1 MRNKWLARLGLVAVV
16 LLLVA
21 LAAACSRSGGAPEV
35 DWTVQISGA
44 VAKPLTLTYADLA
57 KREQVKLENVLMQR
71 SQGEDTTNTWEG
83 PALDAL
89 LQEAGVSSKATGV
102 TVIAAD
108 GYAIQMTMQDLQGG
122 IIALKMDGAW
132 IADDKDHGPLRLVV
146 PGKPANHWLFQLT
159 DIVVEETAI
168 ASPTPR
174 PPKETE
180 TPVPP
185 TATPAPKPTDT
196 PAPAA
201 AAGGVEITV
210 NGKVSSEL
218 KLTLAD
224 LQALGP
230 VKIQAPHPK
239 SGEVGTYE
247 GVLLSVI
254 MEKAGAAADATT
266 LVATASD
273 GFSAEIP
280 YADLTGCQD
289 CMISFNDEGE
299 VQLVMPG
306 MSSKAWVKGIAQLTL
321 K

>member
-1 MRNKWLARLGLVAVV
+1 MGNKWSKKLSIAVVV

-21 LAAACSRSGGAPEV
+21 LAAACSRGGAPKV
-35 DWTVQISGA
+35 DWTVEISGA
-44 VAKPLTLTYADLA
+44 VTKPLTLSYADLA
-57 KREQVKLENVLMQR
+57 KREQVRLENVLMR
-71 SQGEDTTNTWEG
+71 KSQGEDTTNTWEG
-83 PALDAL
+83 PAVDAL
-89 LQEAGVSSKATGV
+89 LQEAGVSSRATGV
-102 TVIAAD
+102 TAMAAD
-108 GYAIQMTMQDLQGG
+108 GYAIQMTLADLQGG
-122 IIALKMDGAW
+122 IIALKMDGTW
-132 IADDKDHGPLRLVV
+132 IADDKDHGPIRLVV

-159 DIVVEETAI
+159 DIVVEESAI

-174 PPKETE
+174 PPKETA
-180 TPVPP
+180 TPVP
-185 TATPAPKPTDT
+185 TATNT

-201 AAGGVEITV
+201 AGGSVEIVV
-210 NGKVSSEL
+210 NGKVSTEL

-224 LQALGP
+224 LKGLGP
-230 VKIQAPHPK
+230 TTIQAPHPK

-247 GVLLSVI
+247 GVLLSGI

-280 YADLTGCQD
+280 YADLTGCKD
-289 CMISFNDEGE
+289 CMISFNDKGE

-306 MSSKAWVKGIAQLTL
+306 MASKAWVKGIAQLTL

>member
-1 MRNKWLARLGLVAVV
+1 MGNRWLRRSSLAIVV

-21 LAAACSRSGGAPEV
+21 LALACSRSGGVPKV
-35 DWTVQISGA
+35 DWTVEISGA
-44 VAKPLTLTYADLA
+44 VSRPLTLSYADLT
-57 KREQVKLENVLMQR
+57 KREQVKLENVLMQK

-83 PALDAL
+83 PAVDAL

-102 TVIAAD
+102 TAMAAD
-108 GYAIQMTMQDLQGG
+108 GYAIQMTLADLQGG
-122 IIALKMDGAW
+122 IIALKVDGTW
-132 IADDKDHGPLRLVV
+132 IADDKDHGPIRLVV

-159 DIVVEETAI
+159 DIVVEESAI

-180 TPVPP
+180 TPMPP
-185 TATPAPKPTDT
+185 TATPVPKPTDT

-201 AAGGVEITV
+201 VGGVEIAV

-224 LQALGP
+224 LKALGA

-239 SGEVGTYE
+239 SGEVGAYE

-280 YADLTGCQD
+280 YADLTGCKD
-289 CMISFNDEGE
+289 CIISFNDKGE

-306 MSSKAWVKGIAQLTL
+306 MASKAWVKGIAQLTL